1 MHSKPIYYE
10 EPYQRTLQAVVTSIT
25 EKGVVLDKT
34 ICYPEGGEARRET
47 GALLQE
53 SPSLIPSRMMII
65 PSITK

>member
-47 GALLQE
+47 GHYCRKA
-53 SPSLIPSRMMII
+53 PP
-65 PSITK
+65 